1 MDSAVST
8 PLTAR
13 RGGPL
18 QGRTRVPG
26 DKSISHRAL
35 ILGALTVGESTV
47 AGLLEGEDV
56 LHTAEAMRALGARL
70 ERGADGLWRI
80 HGVGVAGFAQPAG
93 PLDFGNSGT
102 GCRLA
107 IGAVAGN
114 AVTATFVG
122 DASLSNRPMRR
133 VLDPLERMGARVIEA
148 AEGGRLPLTLQGAAD
163 PLPIVYES
171 PVPSAQLKS
180 AVLLAGLS
188 APGETTVI
196 EAEATRD
203 HTERLLKHFGAK
215 LTSKPY
221 GEHGRRITLQGQ
233 PELEPANVVVPADP
247 SSAAFPMVAALLV
260 PGSDLILDAVMT
272 NPLRTGLL
280 TTLREMGAS
289 IEAVAK
295 RDDGGEEVA
304 DLRVVT
310 SKLKGV
316 DVPAERAPAMIDE
329 YPILAVAASFAEGT
343 TRMRGLKELRVK
355 ESDRLEATAAMLRAN
370 GVTVEIEGD
379 DLIVQGKANVAGG
392 GEVATHMDH
401 RIAMAALVMGL
412 ASDNPVRID
421 DSAFIA
427 TSFPG
432 FVELMRALG
441 ADLSMIIAI
450 DGPAASGKGTL
461 GKRLAAHYGLRHL
474 DTGLIYRA
482 VAKHVL
488 DAGRRPDDKAA
499 AVAAAKA
506 LDPARFDEAALKSH
520 AVGEAASVVSAIPE
534 VRAALLAF
542 QREFAAKPPGAVLDG
557 RDIGTVICPDAD
569 VKIYVTATPEVR
581 ARRRAA
587 EYQAQGRQIDEATVL
602 ADILKR
608 DERDSQRATA
618 PLKQAPDAHLL
629 DTTELDVEAAVLA
642 AIAVVER
649 ATLR

>member
-1 MDSAVST
+1 MDSVVST

-13 RGGPL
+13 RGGSL

-35 ILGALTVGESTV
+35 ILAAMTVGESTV

-56 LHTAEAMRALGARL
+56 LHTAEAMRALGAKL

-102 GCRLA
+102 GCRLMF
-107 IGAVAGN
+107 GAVAGCPIT
-114 AVTATFVG
+114 AVFDG
-122 DASLSNRPMRR
+122 DASLRKRPMRR
-133 VLDPLERMGARVIEA
+133 ILDPLEKMGARVLDQ
-148 AEGGRLPLTLQGAAD
+148 AEGGRLPLTLRGAAE
-163 PLPIVYES
+163 PIPIVYES

-180 AVLLAGLS
+180 AVLLAGLA

-280 TTLREMGAS
+280 TTLREMGAN

-304 DLRVVT
+304 DLRVVA

-370 GVTVEIEGD
+370 GVTVEIEDD
-379 DLIVQGKANVAGG
+379 DLIVQGKASVAGDG
-392 GEVATHMDH
+392 GVATHMDH

-432 FVELMRALG
+432 FVELMRSLG
-441 ADLSMIIAI
+441 AN
-450 DGPAASGKGTL
+450 
-461 GKRLAAHYGLRHL
+461 LA
-474 DTGLIYRA
+474 
-482 VAKHVL
+482 
-488 DAGRRPDDKAA
+488 
-499 AVAAAKA
+499 
-506 LDPARFDEAALKSH
+506 
-520 AVGEAASVVSAIPE
+520 
-534 VRAALLAF
+534 
-542 QREFAAKPPGAVLDG
+542 
-557 RDIGTVICPDAD
+557 
-569 VKIYVTATPEVR
+569 
-581 ARRRAA
+581 
-587 EYQAQGRQIDEATVL
+587 
-602 ADILKR
+602 
-608 DERDSQRATA
+608 
-618 PLKQAPDAHLL
+618 
-629 DTTELDVEAAVLA
+629 
-642 AIAVVER
+642 
-649 ATLR
+649 